1 MNKKSSNTKSSNT
14 KKLQRVT
21 LVKSLEHPK
30 YSYVDEKPFV
40 ISNIQGYLV
49 SEGDRE
55 YGCWKSDYGKTVE
68 VRVDPS
74 IWGKYKATF
83 NICDETTK
91 FDSCT
96 ITPLRQ
102 QVLIGWDYKG
112 RPIWL
117 NTGTVFL
124 RISEIHEI

>member
-14 KKLQRVT
+14 KLQRVT
-21 LVKSLEHPK
+21 LVKSLEHPR
-30 YSYVDEKPFV
+30 YNYVTEKPYV
-40 ISNIQGYLV
+40 ISDIQGYLV
-49 SEGDRE
+49 SEGGIE

-68 VRVDPS
+68 VRVEPS
-74 IWGKYKATF
+74 IWGKYKATS

-112 RPIWL
+112 RPIRL
-117 NTGTVFL
+117 NTGTVVL